1 MSSPFTNEE
10 FMWKVVNEIGSLE
23 NTTVDTTPR
32 GSFEAGAPVSL
43 MKIGAFCQSEDIMEE
58 EDIIMD
64 EVSEGM
70 VDNFSALWED
80 KPIPDNIEELQTSFG
95 IGDLEIAFG
104 CEETLLMIEEVAP
117 VIETVEVA
125 PVIETVEVAPVIET
139 VEVAPVI
146 ETVEVAPVFE
156 MTDVSQV
163 VDKLSISQQA
173 LNAASEAAAFSALSA
188 AEFQSVES
196 VFVTASEHHY
206 IISPSSQAELAYNLL
221 LAISQASKKTAD
233 YSLLLRFFNGDMDA
247 VEYIMAQVKARK
259 MVDVVS
265 NGYGGEKVTI
275 ARRHLTRLFKHT
287 KSVIISNEVVVDG
300 VVVSPI
306 VTEGL
311 ECLTKRFVDIRTS
324 RKTFNKT
331 KLNCVDNNQIRKYF
345 SALHSSWEKKVDF
358 ASTFK
363 YISSGSKCFFEFNW

>member
-80 KPIPDNIEELQTSFG
+80 KPIPDDIEELQTSFD
-95 IGDLEIAFG
+95 IGDLENAFG

-117 VIETVEVA
+117 VIETVEVS
-125 PVIETVEVAPVIET
+125 PVIE
-139 VEVAPVI
+139 
-146 ETVEVAPVFE
+146 
-156 MTDVSQV
+156 MTGVSQV

-173 LNAASEAAAFSALSA
+173 LDAASEAASFSALSA
-188 AEFQSVES
+188 AEFQSAES

-221 LAISQASKKTAD
+221 LAISQASKKTSD

-247 VEYIMAQVKARK
+247 VEYIMAQVKDRK
-259 MVDVVS
+259 MVEVVS

-287 KSVIISNEVVVDG
+287 KSIIISNEVVVDG

-311 ECLTKRFVDIRTS
+311 ECLTKRFVDIPTS

-331 KLNCVDNNQIRKYF
+331 KLNCVDNNQVRKYF
-345 SALHSSWEKKVDF
+345 SALHTSWEKKVDF

-363 YISSGSKCFFEFNW
+363 YISAGSKCFFEFNW